1 MKKIQQGFTLIELMI
16 VIAIIGILASVAL
29 PAYQTYTAK
38 AAFSEVILSTSGAKI
53 AIEVFAQANNTLVGS
68 DTDNDTVAALLGAA
82 GGPNVLSTA
91 ATANGVL
98 TATAVGTGVAPLN
111 GLSGETYLITP
122 LLANGQVTWTN
133 TGTCIGVGYC

>member
-53 AIEVFAQANNTLVGS
+53 AIEVFAQANNTLLGS
-68 DTDNDTVAALLGAA
+68 DADNDTVAALAGAA
-82 GGPNVLSTA
+82 GGPNVATTL
-91 ATANGVL
+91 ATAGGVL
-98 TATAVGTGVAPLN
+98 TATAVGTAAIPIN
-111 GLSGETYLITP
+111 GLSGENYLITP
-122 LLANGQVTWTN
+122 QLINGQVTWAN
-133 TGTCIGVGYC
+133 TGTCLAVGYC